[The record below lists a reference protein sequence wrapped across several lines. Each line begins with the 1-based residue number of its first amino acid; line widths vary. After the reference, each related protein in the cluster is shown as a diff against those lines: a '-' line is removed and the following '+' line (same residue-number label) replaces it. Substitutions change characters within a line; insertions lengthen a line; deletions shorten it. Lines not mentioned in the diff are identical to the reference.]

1 MADKPIAGS
10 TTPAPME
17 FKDFPAE
24 YQIKTGA
31 DGRRVLTGY
40 ASTYGNVDEVGDRVD
55 PGSLT
60 KTLAERMSKI
70 PYLWAHDTAQ
80 PIGALSKT
88 WDDSTGLGF
97 DATLSKIPKAE
108 EVATLAEDGV
118 LGGSSIGYSVVK
130 ATYEGTV
137 RVLKEIKLYEV
148 SAVTLPANPMAVFT
162 AVKAAAAVK
171 AVIGSYEALTEAVAR
186 AIVESGFIEDF
197 CYVDAT
203 YPDRVIAC
211 SWDDGICRHYEV
223 QYGIDPNGM
232 VSIGMITEVQEV
244 EIVLPKTL
252 AGWARDIAI
261 GRTDTAAMLAA
272 FERKEGRTFSARNVE
287 ALSQIAESMT
297 TGGQSL
303 KDMLAAAGSP
313 KPAKATSMDAA
324 LPDLWRLEYELASLR
339 TRAKL
344 ATIGG

>member
-1 MADKPIAGS
+1 MADKPKAGS
-10 TTPAPME
+10 TAVRE

-24 YQIKTGA
+24 YQIKTAA
-31 DGRRVLTGY
+31 DGRRVLIGY

-55 PGSLT
+55 PGAFT
-60 KTLAERMSKI
+60 KTLSERSHAV

-80 PIGALSKT
+80 PIGRITKS
-88 WDDSTGLGF
+88 WDDQTGLGIE
-97 DATLSKIPKAE
+97 ATLSKVPKAE

-118 LGGSSIGYSVVK
+118 LGGSSIGYNVIK

-137 RVLKEIKLYEV
+137 RVLKEIRLHEI

-162 AVKAAAAVK
+162 SVKDAHIK

-211 SWDDGICRHYEV
+211 AWDDGICRHYEV
-223 QYGIDPNGM
+223 QYGIDPNGL
-232 VSIGMITEVQEV
+232 VSLGMITEVQEV

-287 ALSQIAESMT
+287 ALSQIAESML

-303 KDMLAAAGSP
+303 KDMLAAASP
-313 KPAKATSMDAA
+313 KPAKATSTGAA